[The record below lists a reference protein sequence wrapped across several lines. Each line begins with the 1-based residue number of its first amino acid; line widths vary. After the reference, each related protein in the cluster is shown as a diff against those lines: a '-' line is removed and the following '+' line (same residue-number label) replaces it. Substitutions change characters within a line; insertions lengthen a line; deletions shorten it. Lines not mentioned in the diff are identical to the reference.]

1 MENKIKRSWQPK
13 KTPIQKEILAGI
25 TGFFAISYIIIV
37 NPIILTD
44 AGIPANLSVFATIF
58 SSFIGSLIMGIWADA
73 PIIIT
78 PGMGVNAFFTY
89 TLVVGMDL
97 TWEQAIAISI
107 ISSFLYMVIAFTP
120 ISEYLAQKI
129 PQNLKIG
136 ITAGIGMFLV
146 VLGLEKAGI
155 VKSGGS
161 RSLLAMGN
169 LLAPEVILSLLGIM
183 LTLILFLRRVPGD
196 FIIGIIVIS
205 ILGNIIGVKGS
216 NVPNIRLTEIS
227 KYSEIVAQGDFSQLF
242 TLKFLIAIFSMTMIL
257 VFESMGILEGLLPVK
272 SQFKKAFQASSIA
285 ALLSG
290 FLGTSP
296 TVAAAESAS
305 GIQSGGRRGAMAIT
319 SGLLFLAAIFL
330 IPLLSFIPESAI
342 APVIIITGAIMMQQL
357 RFVKFA
363 DFSEWF
369 PTFLILVL
377 IPLTSSIST
386 GLAFGFIVYPICK
399 LVVGNYKDVSKVM
412 YVLSFLFLIQLICE
426 SIIGQ

>member
-89 TLVVGMDL
+89 TLVVGMNL
-97 TWEQAIAISI
+97 TWEQAVAISI
-107 ISSFLYMVIAFTP
+107 ISSFLYMVVAFTP

-227 KYSEIVAQGDFSQLF
+227 KYSEIVAQGDFGQLF

-272 SQFKKAFQASSIA
+272 SQFKKAFQ
-285 ALLSG
+285 
-290 FLGTSP
+290 
-296 TVAAAESAS
+296 
-305 GIQSGGRRGAMAIT
+305 
-319 SGLLFLAAIFL
+319 LFF
-330 IPLLSFIPESAI
+330 
-342 APVIIITGAIMMQQL
+342 Q
-357 RFVKFA
+357 
-363 DFSEWF
+363 DF
-369 PTFLILVL
+369 
-377 IPLTSSIST
+377 
-386 GLAFGFIVYPICK
+386 
-399 LVVGNYKDVSKVM
+399 
-412 YVLSFLFLIQLICE
+412 
-426 SIIGQ
+426 

>member
-97 TWEQAIAISI
+97 TWEQAGAISI
-107 ISSFLYMVIAFTP
+107 FSSFLDMVIAFTP

-196 FIIGIIVIS
+196 IIIGIIVIS
-205 ILGNIIGVKGS
+205 I
-216 NVPNIRLTEIS
+216 
-227 KYSEIVAQGDFSQLF
+227 
-242 TLKFLIAIFSMTMIL
+242 
-257 VFESMGILEGLLPVK
+257 
-272 SQFKKAFQASSIA
+272 
-285 ALLSG
+285 
-290 FLGTSP
+290 
-296 TVAAAESAS
+296 
-305 GIQSGGRRGAMAIT
+305 
-319 SGLLFLAAIFL
+319 
-330 IPLLSFIPESAI
+330 
-342 APVIIITGAIMMQQL
+342 
-357 RFVKFA
+357 
-363 DFSEWF
+363 
-369 PTFLILVL
+369 
-377 IPLTSSIST
+377 
-386 GLAFGFIVYPICK
+386 
-399 LVVGNYKDVSKVM
+399 
-412 YVLSFLFLIQLICE
+412 
-426 SIIGQ
+426 

>member
-97 TWEQAIAISI
+97 TWEQAVAISI

-216 NVPNIRLTEIS
+216 NVPNIR
-227 KYSEIVAQGDFSQLF
+227 
-242 TLKFLIAIFSMTMIL
+242 
-257 VFESMGILEGLLPVK
+257 SMGILEGLLPVK

-285 ALLSG
+285 AFLSG

-305 GIQSGGRRGAMAIT
+305 GIQSGGRRGAMAII

-399 LVVGNYKDVSKVM
+399 LVVGNYRDVSKVM